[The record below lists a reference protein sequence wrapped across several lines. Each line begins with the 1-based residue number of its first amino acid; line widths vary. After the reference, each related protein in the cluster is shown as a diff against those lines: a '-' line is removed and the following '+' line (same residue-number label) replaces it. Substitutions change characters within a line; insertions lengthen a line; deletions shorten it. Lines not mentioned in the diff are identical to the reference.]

1 MEEADG
7 AGIGGSDTFVEAF
20 ARGLAVMRAFGSG
33 APSLTISEVAAR
45 AGVTRAGA
53 RRLLHTLLTLGYAR
67 VADGRFS
74 LTPRVLELGH
84 AFLSSLSMPE
94 VAQPVIQRLAAELDE
109 LVAVSVLEGA
119 EIVYVARAEMR
130 SPLAR
135 GIGLGSRLPA
145 FATSMGRVLL
155 ADLPPA
161 QARRLLAPRS
171 LKAYT
176 RFTLCEP
183 DALARD
189 LAKVRRQGYAL
200 VSEELE
206 LGVCGL
212 AAPIVDAQGR
222 VLAAVNVSTNL
233 ARHGKQEM
241 LERFLPRLRAAVAEI
256 SVGLSPQPILR
267 AR

>member
-1 MEEADG
+1 MEEVDG
-7 AGIGGSDTFVEAF
+7 LAIGGSDTFVEAF

-67 VADGRFS
+67 SIDGRFS

-84 AFLSSLSMPE
+84 AYLSSLSMRE
-94 VAQPVIQRLAAELDE
+94 VAQPVIERLAAETDE
-109 LVAVSVLEGA
+109 LVAVSILEGA
-119 EIVYVARAEMR
+119 EIVFVARAEMR

-155 ADLPPA
+155 AGLPPA
-161 QARRLLAPRS
+161 GARKLLSPRT
-171 LKAYT
+171 LKPYT

-183 DALARD
+183 EAIARD
-189 LAKVRRQGYAL
+189 LARIRRQGYAM

-212 AAPIVDAQGR
+212 AAPIVDADGR

-233 ARHGKQEM
+233 ARHGKQAM
-241 LERFLPRLRAAVAEI
+241 LSRFLPRLRAAVAEI
-256 SVGLSPQPILR
+256 SVGLR
-267 AR
+267 AGR